1 MLQVQSTW
9 FPLVDIN
16 PQTFVPS
23 IYQAKPADFQKAT
36 QRVYRGANGSKVN
49 VWVLSPNQQ

>member
-1 MLQVQSTW
+1 
-9 FPLVDIN
+9 VDIN

-23 IYQAKPADFQKAT
+23 IYQAKPSDFQKAT

-49 VWVLSPNQQ
+49 VFVLPTSGR